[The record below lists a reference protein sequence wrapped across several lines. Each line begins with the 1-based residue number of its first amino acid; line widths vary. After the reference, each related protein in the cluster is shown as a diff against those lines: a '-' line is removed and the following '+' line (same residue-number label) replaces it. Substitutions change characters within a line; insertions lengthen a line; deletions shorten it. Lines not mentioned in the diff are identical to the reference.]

1 VAGQL
6 RAQRLNP
13 CAAQAELA
21 AAAARRQ
28 AVELRHARLR
38 LNTALRWRRRRVL
51 GRAWACWQLRAR
63 LLAQARQAEAEARR
77 RALAAAALLRRRRA
91 QQLRV
96 SPLLAWIGSLCL
108 RRCVHGASILIG
120 VGTSPG
126 WLLRPPSS
134 REWRWR
140 GSRRG
145 STAGGSAEDGRA
157 FRHGPRCGKTAAELP
172 ASKPTNT
179 PRSADKHA
187 RMSGERAADDDDD
200 DAGGGWAEP
209 GVSGSDVHDCLALAL
224 APPPAQQSPGDDDDD
239 DGAVAAEQ
247 QRQRQRQQQ
256 QQEEEE
262 EEEPALSPEDE
273 ALLRA
278 ATAQAE
284 ALACALTTAAVVIP
298 TGQQFLARRRQVLG
312 RLTSPAS
319 PAAPASPAGPGRCV
333 CRHRPAPA
341 ISAGIDELSLCTAH
355 RPLPPTG
362 VECVKQV
369 K

>member
-28 AVELRHARLR
+28 AVALRHARLR

-96 SPLLAWIGSLCL
+96 SPLLAWIGSPCL

-120 VGTSPG
+120 IGTSPG

-145 STAGGSAEDGRA
+145 SMAGGRAEDGRA

-247 QRQRQRQQQ
+247 QRQRQQQ

-333 CRHRPAPA
+333 CREVGDGCGCGAGRSSWPRGSRPDR
-341 ISAGIDELSLCTAH
+341 SARWVS
-355 RPLPPTG
+355 R
-362 VECVKQV
+362 
-369 K
+369 